1 MPDFYTHST
10 AVKRLL
16 GVQYEVWWLARTISA
31 LYSAFAGSIIH
42 NVRAVTRPLL
52 REERSFERRVKED
65 PTLDLF
71 SLLLLA
77 VLLLG
82 SSWCYLSVSDWIKG
96 GAGALM
102 PLTPIFNIWDCTFLA
117 IFTRYRDDLTAISLA
132 ALISSIFVSFP
143 STFLT
148 HSFYFRKWNSDLR
161 TETIRCRYEKGYLTQ
176 KIRMETK

>member
-1 MPDFYTHST
+1 M
-10 AVKRLL
+10 KRLL

-102 PLTPIFNIWDCTFLA
+102 PLTPIFNILVRFSPFLPG
-117 IFTRYRDDLTAISLA
+117 TTCNQDDLTAISLA
-132 ALISSIFVSFP
+132 ALISSIFVSSP

>member
-1 MPDFYTHST
+1 MINHTTLIITGLKRTQKTLNILRTTQDFYTHST

-52 REERSFERRVKED
+52 REERSFERRVKEN

-71 SLLLLA
+71 SLLLA
-77 VLLLG
+77 VLLG
-82 SSWCYLSVSDWIKG
+82 TSWCYLSVSDWIKG

-102 PLTPIFNIWDCTFLA
+102 PLTPIFNILVRFSPFLPGTGM
-117 IFTRYRDDLTAISLA
+117 IWQLSL
-132 ALISSIFVSFP
+132 
-143 STFLT
+143 
-148 HSFYFRKWNSDLR
+148 
-161 TETIRCRYEKGYLTQ
+161 
-176 KIRMETK
+176 